1 MTREEHF
8 IKKTKLL
15 AQIDSAEKLGCKN
28 VLKCAKL
35 ELAKLESKYKK
46 EHLSNRLF
54 SYMVTRK
61 EMDKLIEDKVNPTFQ
76 IRVTFKSGEVY
87 DLMYYHEIAPGVKHS
102 AIEKWAKD
110 ELAKTIHHPEDIV
123 STHFI
128 MG

>member
-28 VLKCAKL
+28 VLKCVRT
-35 ELAKLESKYKK
+35 ELAKLEKK
-46 EHLSNRLF
+46 FWEEHFSNPLF
-54 SYMVTRK
+54 SYMVTR
-61 EMDKLIEDKVNPTFQ
+61 EETDKLIENGVYPTFQ
-76 IRVTFKSGEVY
+76 IHVTFKNGEVY
-87 DLMYYHEIAPGVKHS
+87 DLMYWHEIAPGVKHS
-102 AIEKWAKD
+102 AIEKWAED

-128 MG
+128 MD

>member
-46 EHLSNRLF
+46 EHLSNPLF

-61 EMDKLIEDKVNPTFQ
+61 EMDKLIEDEVNPTFQ
-76 IRVTFKSGEVY
+76 IRVTFKSGKVY

-110 ELAKTIHHPEDIV
+110 ELAKTIHHPENIV

>member
-1 MTREEHF
+1 MTREERF

>member
-46 EHLSNRLF
+46 EHLSNPLF
-54 SYMVTRK
+54 SYTVTR
-61 EMDKLIEDKVNPTFQ
+61 EEADKLIEDEVNPTFQ

-110 ELAKTIHHPEDIV
+110 ELAKTIHHPENIV